1 MLRSMGSI
9 GYIKCDPNTLVNRKL
24 VVPAG
29 TRSRKQECNMATS
42 NAKPHFSDS
51 GEHFRDGKP
60 CRACTDVKTW
70 LKMTRNEKKGKQVY
84 TSCLFL

>member
-1 MLRSMGSI
+1 
-9 GYIKCDPNTLVNRKL
+9 
-24 VVPAG
+24 
-29 TRSRKQECNMATS
+29 MATS

-84 TSCLFL
+84 TSSLFL